1 MKASDVMK
9 TQVDW
14 LKNRCKEINKQIHDE
29 SAIRKSAWY
38 EDHYVDQLKA
48 KLEAYVEMKVST
60 EKYMKKLRH
69 EGN

>member
-9 TQVDW
+9 EHVKW
-14 LKNRCKEINKQIHDE
+14 LKDRCKVIQKEIDSNQP
-29 SAIRKSAWY
+29 RSAWDLDY
-38 EDHYVDQLKA
+38 HLERLKI
-48 KLEAYVEMKVST
+48 KLEECIAIKIAT

>member
-9 TQVDW
+9 EHVKW
-14 LKNRCKEINKQIHDE
+14 LKARCTAINKQITEHRP
-29 SAIRKSAWY
+29 SMWY
-38 EDHYVDQLKA
+38 EDYYGDCLKA
-48 KLEAYVEMKVST
+48 QLAECVAIKVAT